1 MRIQSLNK
9 YSTCLIPS
17 LNQFWKKD
25 FISSFS
31 KKKTKGLLRSLFQ
44 DVIKGWK
51 FSNLSIRFEN
61 NIRKEYQARKFEKQK
76 SFFKK

>member
-1 MRIQSLNK
+1 LE
-9 YSTCLIPS
+9 
-17 LNQFWKKD
+17 KD

-61 NIRKEYQARKFEKQK
+61 KIRKEYQAIKFRKW
-76 SFFKK
+76 FFRNYFSGNKHGIKKNIFLEIKPNIF

>member
-1 MRIQSLNK
+1 LE
-9 YSTCLIPS
+9 
-17 LNQFWKKD
+17 KD

-61 NIRKEYQARKFEKQK
+61 KILKEYQAIKFRKWFFRNYFLGNKHGIKEKYF
-76 SFFKK
+76 SRN